1 MSVFSAQAGGAPP
14 EQMTPALEVC
24 DLDFSYGGK
33 RVLESVSLAIEA
45 GEFVVLLGPN
55 GAGKTTLFSLITRLH
70 DRRRGDIRIGGFDVR
85 RQAVQAHA
93 RIGVVFQQPTLDLDL
108 SVVQNLAYHG
118 ALHGMG
124 PREARLQAESQ
135 LERVGLADEHRT
147 RVRRLSGGQKRRVE
161 IARGLMHSPRLLLL
175 DEPTVGLDIASRRE
189 LVDHAH
195 RLCDEEGVAVL
206 WATHL
211 IDEVRP
217 GDRVLVLHRGRLL
230 ASERAEALAARL
242 GVATLGDAFD
252 RLIGGEET
260 GGEVV
265 PCA

>member
-1 MSVFSAQAGGAPP
+1 MSEASLHREEPA
-14 EQMTPALEVC
+14 PALEIGRLSFAYGAKLA
-24 DLDFSYGGK
+24 LDDI
-33 RVLESVSLAIEA
+33 SLAVAA

-70 DRRRGDIRIGGFDVR
+70 DRRRGEIRIGGFDVR

-108 SVVQNLAYHG
+108 SVAQNLAYHG

-124 PREARLQAESQ
+124 IGEARLRGEAQ
-135 LERVGLADEHRT
+135 LERVGLADQRRT
-147 RVRRLSGGQKRRVE
+147 RVRQLSGGQRRRVE
-161 IARGLMHSPRLLLL
+161 IARGLMHSPRMLLL
-175 DEPTVGLDIASRRE
+175 DEPTVGLDIASRRD
-189 LVDHAH
+189 LVEHAH
-195 RLCDEEGVAVL
+195 RLCVEEGVAVL

-230 ASERAEALAARL
+230 ADERAEALPSRL
-242 GVATLGDAFD
+242 GVGSLGEAFD
-252 RLIGGEET
+252 RLVDGEET
-260 GGEVV
+260 SE
-265 PCA
+265 